1 MSKTR
6 GTVYREAAVTWPSLL
21 STSENPHLAGLV
33 RFQQAPGQRGCV
45 VAINLV
51 GLEPYS
57 TNAIHIHEKRF
68 SNDNQISNGCMS
80 LGGHFNPTGEKHGS
94 IYNGANSERHSGDLC
109 NNIQA
114 DENGHVNIEFF
125 DERISLEPRSNAFIG
140 NRSVVIHSLSDDL
153 GRQGRNVGAKGFKKY
168 DEMGKAQFELV
179 TGQKWSKKTVKEMM
193 DGSLVTGNAGG
204 RMACGNINIL

>member
-1 MSKTR
+1 MSRTKQRTSKS
-6 GTVYREAAVTWPSLL
+6 ASVTWPSIL

-33 RFQQAPGQRGCV
+33 HFQQVPGHKGCV
-45 VAINLV
+45 VSINLI

-57 TNAIHIHEKRF
+57 INAIHIHEKRF
-68 SNDNQISNGCMS
+68 SEDNQISNGCMA

-94 IYNGANSERHSGDLC
+94 IYNGIRSERHSGDLC

-114 DENGHVNIEFF
+114 DENGHVEIQFF
-125 DERISLEPRSNAFIG
+125 DEKISLEPRSTAFIG

-153 GRQGRNVGAKGFKKY
+153 GRQGRSVGAKGFKKY
-168 DEMGKAQFELV
+168 NEMTKTQFEIA
-179 TGQKWSKKTVKEMM
+179 TGQKWSQKSVKEMM

-204 RMACGNINIL
+204 RMACGNINIT

>member
-6 GTVYREAAVTWPSLL
+6 RNAQKSASVTWPSLL

-33 RFQQAPGQRGCV
+33 RFHQAHGQRGCV

-68 SNDNQISNGCMS
+68 SDDNQISNGCMS

-114 DENGHVNIEFF
+114 DENGHVDIQFF
-125 DERISLEPRSNAFIG
+125 DDRISLDSSSPAFIG
-140 NRSVVIHSLSDDL
+140 DRSVVIHSFSDDL
-153 GRQGRNVGAKGFKKY
+153 GRQGRNVGAKGFKRY
-168 DEMGKAQFELV
+168 DEMTKAQFELV
-179 TGQKWSKKTVKEMM
+179 TGKKWSRKAVKEMM

-204 RMACGNINIL
+204 RMACGNINTL